1 MPVKNPENKKR
12 IYGRTV
18 ILLSLI
24 ALAAVSCFAFYTGL
38 TVRNYVVESAKVTG
52 GATVKIV
59 AIADLHSRVYGE
71 DQEPLLDMIAAQKP
85 DMIALA
91 GDIVDNK
98 AQDTGA
104 KMFLRAVPK
113 IAPVYYVSGNHEFQT
128 QRYDEIK
135 KMIEGYGI
143 TVLSGERKYI
153 TINGADLCVCGIDD
167 PAAFEYSD
175 DPRILKYKDADG
187 MLSQFSDLGDG
198 TFNILLAH
206 RPELIESYAKYD
218 FDLVLS
224 GHTHGGQVRIPLV
237 LNGAFAPDQGFF
249 PKYAGGRY
257 DLRDMTMIVSRGLS
271 FSGKAPRVFN
281 PPEVVSV
288 CIEGKK

>member
-1 MPVKNPENKKR
+1 MKNSGNKNR
-12 IYGRTV
+12 RYRRTIV
-18 ILLSLI
+18 FLLLV
-24 ALAAVSCFAFYTGL
+24 ALAVVFVFAFFTGL
-38 TVRNYVVESAKVTG
+38 TVRNYTIESGKVTG
-52 GATVKIV
+52 GGTVKIV
-59 AIADLHSRVYGE
+59 AIADLHSNVYGE
-71 DQEPLLDMIAAQKP
+71 AQKPLLDMIAAQKP
-85 DMIALA
+85 DIIALA

-98 AQDTGA
+98 VPDIGA

-135 KMIEGYGI
+135 KMIEGCGI
-143 TVLSGERKYI
+143 MVLSGERKYI
-153 TINGADLCVCGIDD
+153 TINGTDLCVCGIDD
-167 PAAFEYSD
+167 PVAFEYSD
-175 DPRILKYKDADG
+175 DPRTLKYKDADG
-187 MLSQFSDLGDG
+187 MLSQFSDLGDD

-237 LNGAFAPDQGFF
+237 LNGTFAPDQGFF

-271 FSGKAPRVFN
+271 LSGKAPRVFD
-281 PPEVVSV
+281 PPEIVAV